1 MVSLFKACWPE
12 ISDGKMSETRQNE
25 NNATIHYRNDVEGIL
40 EKLPNG
46 WDTKIKDI

>member
-12 ISDGKMSETRQNE
+12 IREGKMTEKSQNV
-25 NNATIHYRNDVEGIL
+25 NNATLHYRKDFEGIL
-40 EKLPNG
+40 EKFPNG